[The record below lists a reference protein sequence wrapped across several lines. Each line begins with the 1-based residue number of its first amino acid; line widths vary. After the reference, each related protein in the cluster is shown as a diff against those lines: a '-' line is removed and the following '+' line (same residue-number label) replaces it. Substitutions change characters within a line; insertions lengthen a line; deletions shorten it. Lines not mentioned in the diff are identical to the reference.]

1 MMPRASSSVH
11 PVTSEF
17 QVHFET
23 VKTLSQKT
31 RRRVVQSVRYQT
43 LTSGFHTQ
51 TDGLENLHTY
61 VYTTHTKYKS
71 MFVTLASTK

>member
-1 MMPRASSSVH
+1 M
-11 PVTSEF
+11 
-17 QVHFET
+17 
-23 VKTLSQKT
+23 
-31 RRRVVQSVRYQT
+31 VQSVRYQT